1 MIRLARSE
9 SGLTQSALAQLA
21 GVPQSVISAYENG
34 RREPS
39 FAAVDHLISAAG
51 LAVEVV
57 RLPTSK
63 ERMLPRVRARAA
75 ELRSALEPLGAR
87 SIQVFGSVARGDD
100 TATSDVDLLVDIAPD
115 VGMFSL
121 LRMQSE
127 AEAILG
133 RAVDLVPRE
142 GLKPEVAETALRE
155 AIPL

>member
-1 MIRLARSE
+1 
-9 SGLTQSALAQLA
+9 
-21 GVPQSVISAYENG
+21 
-34 RREPS
+34 
-39 FAAVDHLISAAG
+39 
-51 LAVEVV
+51 
-57 RLPTSK
+57 
-63 ERMLPRVRARAA
+63 MLPRVRARAA
-75 ELRSALEPLGAR
+75 ELRRALEPLGAR

-133 RAVDLVPRE
+133 RAVDLVPRG